1 MKYYLIFFLNY
12 EFSYFFKG
20 LFKES
25 RHVEC
30 SDPDGNVH
38 DDHELCNEVQK
49 PESVRDCETENDE
62 VRIHYSCNDG
72 LVMYLPKLKFFINF
86 LRYVK
91 ISGLL
96 LNGVFA
102 HQNVQMS
109 LEYKLEMCF
118 APLKMTILP

>member
-62 VRIHYSCNDG
+62 VCIHIMIDWLCT
-72 LVMYLPKLKFFINF
+72 YLN
-86 LRYVK
+86 
-91 ISGLL
+91 
-96 LNGVFA
+96 
-102 HQNVQMS
+102 
-109 LEYKLEMCF
+109 
-118 APLKMTILP
+118 